1 MAYTRVIV
9 QGTFPGGEVWS
20 TSAAFS
26 YFASAFSGFN
36 QSQCESIVTRLLT
49 NIPTAT
55 WPASLKTLLAAQG
68 AITGWRVETRQENEA
83 ISAVAENAYSSPV
96 AGTGSASKTLQDAVV
111 VSLRTATPGARGR
124 GRMYWPALGASLDG
138 QFRLTTP
145 SAANVADGAKTLLK
159 LIGDQLNAELAAN
172 SIVATVELAVRSQ
185 TLHECNPVVRLQVGN
200 VLDTQRRRRDS
211 LTEAYATTSYP

>member
-1 MAYTRVIV
+1 M

-26 YFASAFSGFN
+26 YFASSFSGFN

-83 ISAVAENAYSSPV
+83 ISAVSENAYASPV

-111 VSLRTATPGARGR
+111 ISLRTATPGARGR

-138 QFRLTTP
+138 QFRLATP
-145 SAANVADGAKTLLK
+145 SASNVADGAKTLLK

-211 LTEAYATTSYP
+211 LVEAYATTSYP